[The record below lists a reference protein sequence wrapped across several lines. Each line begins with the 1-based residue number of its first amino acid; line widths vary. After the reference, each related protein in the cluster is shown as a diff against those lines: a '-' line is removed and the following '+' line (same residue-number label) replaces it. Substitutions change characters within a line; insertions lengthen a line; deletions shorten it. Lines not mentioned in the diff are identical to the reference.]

1 MGRFEKGI
9 HTKWREREKTETLKA
24 PLLTQREHGKNRTK
38 NKKPIPLETLRT
50 KMKYIQYAW
59 LQFLCL
65 VCGKLRCTHNDLAKK
80 NVYLFTV
87 SVRMVKVNFNF
98 NFSSF
103 VFPLRSFL
111 SIYWSIIADCG
122 RCLWMVFLIEFHVA
136 FDCVISLNSKDVSL
150 LYMLRSD
157 WCTNTQAKRSLPL
170 SFSMIND
177 IKTRT
182 SPQSISPSNEWQY
195 SNNWNRCIHKLLFKC
210 MDSFQCKYTFLFE
223 LHNWIAKMSPRAVYI
238 ITLHNDVRDNPLS
251 NKGCHYIVRTEKF
264 IEHNSIIKEW
274 CQKYH
279 CPMSQFISVA
289 IVDPL
294 EKQWKLDIVQK
305 MRQKNSKWRKI
316 CKINRMLLLC
326 LIKQTFLFVM
336 PTWGVSSKFKGNY
349 FCENWTVKAN
359 WTVFCCIIS

>member
-9 HTKWREREKTETLKA
+9 HTKWRERERKLKHSK
-24 PLLTQREHGKNRTK
+24 LRYSRKGSTKKNRTK

-98 NFSSF
+98 NFSSY

-150 LYMLRSD
+150 LHVE
-157 WCTNTQAKRSLPL
+157 KRLV
-170 SFSMIND
+170 
-177 IKTRT
+177 
-182 SPQSISPSNEWQY
+182 
-195 SNNWNRCIHKLLFKC
+195 HK
-210 MDSFQCKYTFLFE
+210 
-223 LHNWIAKMSPRAVYI
+223 H
-238 ITLHNDVRDNPLS
+238 
-251 NKGCHYIVRTEKF
+251 
-264 IEHNSIIKEW
+264 
-274 CQKYH
+274 
-279 CPMSQFISVA
+279 
-289 IVDPL
+289 
-294 EKQWKLDIVQK
+294 
-305 MRQKNSKWRKI
+305 
-316 CKINRMLLLC
+316 
-326 LIKQTFLFVM
+326 
-336 PTWGVSSKFKGNY
+336 SSKTFFAFVLFNDQRH
-349 FCENWTVKAN
+349 
-359 WTVFCCIIS
+359 